1 MDDTVFTGEIGRQP
15 AALRKVAGYYRSV
28 EGSSLMANVA
38 NTIRSKRKLVI
49 TGMGT
54 SLYAPYF
61 IYNELAGT
69 VPSCEISDAG
79 ELLHFG
85 LQGFHSDEALLA
97 LSQSGESAETKRVV
111 QALKGRVP
119 IVSVV
124 NDTSSSMAKNSDLVL
139 PILAG
144 DEASISTKTYTNTL
158 AVLLLLSTH
167 LAGGEPDDVIDGL
180 YDTSHIMEKNLA
192 AAHALSIQAAD
203 FFSGL
208 TSLHVIARGRDLVTA
223 RQLALILKEGAGI
236 FTEALS
242 AGLFRHG
249 PIELSGKDH
258 SAIFIVSRDNESGL
272 TEKLAEETAVMGSRI
287 LIVSDTERDISPSAE
302 SAMYVHIP
310 NSVPRYF
317 PLLCAPFIEYFVHET
332 AKKKE
337 KVAGVFSHATKIT
350 AKE

>member
-1 MDDTVFTGEIGRQP
+1 MDETAFTGEIGRQP
-15 AALRKVAGYYRSV
+15 DALRKVADYYRSV
-28 EGSSLMANVA
+28 EGSALMANVTD
-38 NTIRSKRKLVI
+38 TIRAKRKLVI

-54 SLYAPYF
+54 SLYAPYL
-61 IYNELAGT
+61 IYNELAGI
-69 VPSCEISDAG
+69 VPSCEIFDAG

-85 LQGFHSDEALLA
+85 LRDFHGDEALLA
-97 LSQSGESAETKRVV
+97 LSQSGESAETKQVV
-111 QALKGRVP
+111 QALKGTLP

-124 NDTSSSMAKNSDLVL
+124 NDTSSSMAKQSDMVL
-139 PILAG
+139 PLFAG

-158 AVLLLLSTH
+158 AVLLLLSTYM
-167 LAGGEPDDVIDGL
+167 AGGEPDDVIDGL

-208 TSLHVIARGRDLVTA
+208 TNLHVVARGRDLVTA

-249 PIELSGKDH
+249 PIELAGTDH
-258 SAIFIVSRDNESGL
+258 SAIFIVSRDNEPEL
-272 TEKLAEETAVMGSRI
+272 TEKLAEETAGMGSRI
-287 LIVSDTERDISPSAE
+287 LIISDTDREIFMSE
-302 SAMYVHIP
+302 EHEMHVYIP
-310 NSVPRYF
+310 NSIPRYF

-332 AKKKE
+332 AKLKGKE
-337 KVAGVFSHATKIT
+337 AGVFRHATKIT
-350 AKE
+350 ARE

>member
-1 MDDTVFTGEIGRQP
+1 MDETAFTGEIARQP
-15 AALRKVAGYYRSV
+15 ASLRKVAGYYRSG
-28 EGSSLMANVA
+28 EGSSLMANA
-38 NTIRSKRKLVI
+38 ADTIRSKRKLII

-54 SLYAPYF
+54 SLYAPYL
-61 IYNELAGT
+61 IKNELAGT
-69 VPSCEISDAG
+69 VPSCEIIDAG

-85 LQGFHSDEALLA
+85 LKDFHGDEALCA

-111 QALKGRVP
+111 QASKGTLP

-124 NDTSSSMAKNSDLVL
+124 NDISSSMATHSDLVL
-139 PILAG
+139 PLLAG

-158 AVLLLLSTH
+158 AVLLLLSTY
-167 LAGGEPDDVIDGL
+167 LAGGEPEDVINRL

-192 AAHALSIQAAD
+192 SAHTLAIQAAD
-203 FFSGL
+203 YFSGL
-208 TSLHVIARGRDLVTA
+208 ANLHVIARGSDLVTA

-249 PIELSGKDH
+249 PIELAGNGY
-258 SAIFIVSRDNESGL
+258 SAVFIVSRDNKPEL

-287 LIVSDTERDISPSAE
+287 LIISDTDRELSPSAE
-302 SAMYVHIP
+302 NVMHVHIP

-317 PLLCAPFIEYFVHET
+317 PLLCAPFIEYFVNET
-332 AKKKE
+332 AKKKGKE
-337 KVAGVFSHATKIT
+337 AGVFRHATKIT
-350 AKE
+350 SKE